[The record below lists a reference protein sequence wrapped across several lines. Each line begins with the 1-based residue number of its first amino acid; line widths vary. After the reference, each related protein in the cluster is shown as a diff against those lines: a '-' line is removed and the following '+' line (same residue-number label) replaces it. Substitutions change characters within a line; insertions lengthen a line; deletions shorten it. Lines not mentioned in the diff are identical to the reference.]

1 MRERVEREN
10 IYKGS
15 TFNMKC
21 QYCGEMASKVVDS
34 RLAEEGNSIRRRREC
49 ENCKKRFTTYERIE
63 RINIMV
69 IKKDKTREYF
79 DREKILKG
87 ILRSCEKREISLSQM
102 ENVVDSIEKDILNS
116 MKREITSLE
125 IGELVMK
132 YLKNLDEVSY
142 VRFASVYREFKD
154 LESFMNELKQIMS
167 EK

>member
-1 MRERVEREN
+1 
-10 IYKGS
+10 
-15 TFNMKC
+15 
-21 QYCGEMASKVVDS
+21 
-34 RLAEEGNSIRRRREC
+34 NSIRRRREC

>member
-1 MRERVEREN
+1 
-10 IYKGS
+10 
-15 TFNMKC
+15 
-21 QYCGEMASKVVDS
+21 MASKVVDS

-125 IGELVMK
+125 IGEHVMK

>member
-1 MRERVEREN
+1 
-10 IYKGS
+10 
-15 TFNMKC
+15 
-21 QYCGEMASKVVDS
+21 MASKVVDS

-154 LESFMNELKQIMS
+154 LESFMNELKQIML